1 VSIVLRRYSEKFRI
15 EVIRDEVVI
24 MSRLYESK
32 NELPLIS
39 EFGDKNARVNQ
50 RVSILVTR
58 ALLNG

>member
-1 VSIVLRRYSEKFRI
+1 
-15 EVIRDEVVI
+15 